1 MAVRIVRLGT
11 PIRPEE
17 GLRLGVVRRPP
28 RGVKREEYASRG
40 YFDLWYPDLAPSAEL
55 VKWYHEEEPISDAR
69 WAKYRPRYAKEMA
82 TPERQRLLAVLA
94 RLSHQADF
102 SIGCYC
108 ERGTRC
114 HRSLLGQML
123 RDHGA
128 HVIDE

>member
-1 MAVRIVRLGT
+1 MAIRIVRLGT
-11 PIRPEE
+11 PIKPEE

-28 RGVKREEYASRG
+28 RGVKKDEYAKRG

-55 VKWYHEEEPISDAR
+55 VKWYHEEHPISDAR
-69 WAKYRPRYAKEMA
+69 WARYRPRYAKEMA
-82 TPERQRLLAVLA
+82 APERQRLIALLA
-94 RLSHQADF
+94 RLSQQADF

-114 HRSLLGQML
+114 HRTLLGQMF

-128 HVIDE
+128 EVIDE

>member
-1 MAVRIVRLGT
+1 MAIRVVRLGT
-11 PIRPEE
+11 PIKPEE

-28 RGVKREEYASRG
+28 RGVKKDDYARRD
-40 YFDLWYPDLAPSAEL
+40 YFDVWFPDLAPSAEL
-55 VKWYHEEEPISDAR
+55 VKWYHEEHPISDAR
-69 WAKYRPRYAKEMA
+69 WARYRPRYAKEMA
-82 TPERQRLLAVLA
+82 APERQRLIALLA

-114 HRSLLGQML
+114 HRTLLGQMF

-128 HVIDE
+128 EVIDE